1 VNVIALTKQGTLL
14 YVRQFRFGIQRVTLE
29 IPGGMIDPDETA
41 EHAAVREL
49 REKTGYESPAW
60 SSLGWVDPNPALL
73 GNRCYTFVA
82 KDCVLAEAQASG
94 PQEQISVEEQDL
106 SEVPKLIAA
115 GEITHALVAVA
126 FMRFDLHQRGLF

>member
-1 VNVIALTKQGTLL
+1 
-14 YVRQFRFGIQRVTLE
+14 
-29 IPGGMIDPDETA
+29 
-41 EHAAVREL
+41 
-49 REKTGYESPAW
+49 
-60 SSLGWVDPNPALL
+60 
-73 GNRCYTFVA
+73 
-82 KDCVLAEAQASG
+82 VLAEAQASG